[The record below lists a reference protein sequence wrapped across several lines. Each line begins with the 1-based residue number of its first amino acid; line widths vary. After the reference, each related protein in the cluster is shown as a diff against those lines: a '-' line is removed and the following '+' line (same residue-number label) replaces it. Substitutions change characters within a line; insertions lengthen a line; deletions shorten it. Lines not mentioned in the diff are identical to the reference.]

1 MSNVAQHKKVKTLLT
16 LLIAAL
22 GVFGVST
29 ATFAAT
35 SATDTTAT
43 ALAQPPCGD
52 TSSYDVVKL
61 ADLPPEA
68 SDTEDLITAGGPFPY
83 PQDGTVFDN
92 REAILPG
99 CASGYYH
106 EYTVK
111 TPGSPDR
118 GARRIVTGSGGEHFY
133 TGDHYETFSLIDL
146 GTGGGS
152 ECGNATDIE
161 KTPMSDLPTEVADTV
176 ALVKAGGPYPYPED
190 GTVYQNR
197 EGVLPTCEAGYYHLY
212 TVPTPGAPDRGNRR
226 LITGGDGEYYF
237 TPDKY
242 GTFVQ
247 VDATA

>member
-1 MSNVAQHKKVKTLLT
+1 MNDVARKKVKTLLT

-43 ALAQPPCGD
+43 ALAQPPCGG
-52 TSSYDVVKL
+52 TSSYDVVKP
-61 ADLPPEA
+61 AARPPEA
-68 SDTEDLITAGGPFPY
+68 SAPDALISAGGPFPY

-146 GTGGGS
+146 GSGGGTEWGDAS
-152 ECGNATDIE
+152 GIE
-161 KTPMSDLPTEVADTV
+161 KAPMSSLPGEVADTV
-176 ALVKAGGPYPYPED
+176 GLVNAGGPYPFPED
-190 GTVYQNR
+190 GTVYENR
-197 EGVLPTCEAGYYHLY
+197 EGVLPPCDAGYYHLY

-226 LITGGDGEYYF
+226 L
-237 TPDKY
+237 
-242 GTFVQ
+242 
-247 VDATA
+247 